1 MLFLLEMGNENQK
14 RVETILKIFKEMPA
28 AGYSSYEFRVHNQ
41 TPLIAAESSSSFS
54 CAKDFD
60 R

>member
-1 MLFLLEMGNENQK
+1 ES
-14 RVETILKIFKEMPA
+14 ILKIFKEMPA

-41 TPLIAAESSSSFS
+41 SPLIDKESCSSFS